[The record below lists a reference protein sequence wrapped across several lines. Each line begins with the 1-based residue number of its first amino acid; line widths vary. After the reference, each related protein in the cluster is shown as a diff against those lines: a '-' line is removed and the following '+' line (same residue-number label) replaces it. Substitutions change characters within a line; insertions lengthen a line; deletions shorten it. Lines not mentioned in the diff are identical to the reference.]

1 MRDEKELIL
10 KKTLRELALKTRE
23 EVHITQKEMSE
34 LLSMNEKSYSD
45 IETGVYMCGTLTCV
59 LLLMIQDDPRI
70 FLDQLRLEFDTA
82 YEKELQL
89 I

>member
-10 KKTLRELALKTRE
+10 KKDLRELALKTRE
-23 EVHITQKEMSE
+23 QLHITQKEMSE

-70 FLDQLRLEFDTA
+70 FLNQLKVEFA
-82 YEKELQL
+82 KEYEKELQL

>member
-10 KKTLRELALKTRE
+10 KKDLRELALKTRE
-23 EVHITQKEMSE
+23 QLHITQKEMSE
-34 LLSMNEKSYSD
+34 LLSMKEKSYSD

-70 FLDQLRLEFDTA
+70 FLNQLKVEFA
-82 YEKELQL
+82 KEYEKELQL